1 MATFYVGQIAT
12 VGFTFAPRN
21 MALCNGQLTAIN
33 QNTALFSII
42 GTTYGGNGTTTFAL
56 PNLQSRRMIH
66 WGQGPGLSE
75 YVIGEIAG
83 AESTTLNIN
92 NMAAHTHT
100 MTSTFKASSTVKAS
114 EQVPGPGV
122 VLGHSVDVATGGT
135 AHPAIYC
142 PSSAAT
148 DAALGGLNVSAGLF
162 GTGLPFQSRTPY
174 LAITMVIALFGIF
187 PSRN

>member
-1 MATFYVGQIAT
+1 MATFYVGQIVT
-12 VGFTFAPRN
+12 VGFNFAPTN
-21 MALCNGQLTAIN
+21 MALCNGQLLAIN
-33 QNTALFSII
+33 QNAALFSIL

-66 WGQGPGLSE
+66 WGQGQGLSN
-75 YVIGEIAG
+75 YIVGQAAG
-83 AESTTLNIN
+83 AETTTVTIN

-100 MTSTFKASSTVKAS
+100 MTSTFKASSTVKAAD
-114 EQVPGPGV
+114 QIPAPGG
-122 VLGHSVDVATGGT
+122 VLGHTVDVATGGT

-142 PSSAAT
+142 PSGTAT
-148 DAALGGLNVSAGLF
+148 DAALGGLNVSAGL
-162 GTGLPFQSRTPY
+162 TGGGQPFQSLTPY